1 LRNDLPDIKGGTI
14 EKDAQGFPTG
24 IFKDNAL
31 KFVFA
36 KIPQPTDEVYFQYL
50 KSA

>member
-1 LRNDLPDIKGGTI
+1 LRNDLPDVIGGTI
-14 EKDAQGFPTG
+14 EKDAEGYPTG

-36 KIPQPTDEVYFQYL
+36 KIP
-50 KSA
+50 